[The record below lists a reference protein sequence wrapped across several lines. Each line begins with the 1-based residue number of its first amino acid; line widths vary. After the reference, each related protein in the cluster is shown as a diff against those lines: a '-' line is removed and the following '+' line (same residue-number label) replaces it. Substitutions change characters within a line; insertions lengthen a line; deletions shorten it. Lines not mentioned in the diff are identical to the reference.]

1 MTSLYTTFSTGF
13 PRDRSRPLLWTPDG
27 SSFSYAD
34 AESESARIACFLREQ
49 GLRPGDRVTVQAPK
63 SPQIVW
69 LYLACLRAGLVYHP
83 LNDAYRSSE
92 LEYFLDDAAPK
103 ITVCTPDRESAYT
116 ALTAD
121 LDCRVLTLDAH
132 GAGSL
137 ADACAGTDPSFAT
150 IDCPDDATA
159 VLLYS
164 SGTTGRPKGAMLTH
178 ANLAAN
184 TATLVAAWGFTADDR
199 LLHAL
204 PVYHAHGLFVGL
216 GCVLLSG
223 ASMNFLAKFDV
234 DTVMGQLADSTVM
247 MGIPTFYTRL
257 LADPAFDRRACAN
270 MRLFISG
277 SAPLLAETHREFS
290 RRTGHEILE
299 RYGMTETSMLSSN
312 PLDGE
317 RRPGSVG
324 YPLPGVDIR
333 VVDAHDRP
341 VENDSVGEIQV
352 RGPNVFKGYW
362 GMPDKTAEDFTA
374 DDYFRT
380 GDQGVVAVD
389 GYLTILGR
397 NKDMIITGGLN
408 VYPKEVELALDDL
421 DGIVESAVIGVRH
434 ADFGEGVVAVIVPE
448 AGHEPA
454 ESDIIANLRDRLASF
469 KLPKRVMLVEELPR
483 NTMGKVQKNELRQI
497 YASTFS

>member
-13 PRDRSRPLLWTPDG
+13 PRDRSRLLLRAPDG

-92 LEYFLDDAAPK
+92 LDYFLRDANPK
-103 ITVCTPDRESAYT
+103 IVVCAPERESEYAQ
-116 ALTAD
+116 LTTD
-121 LDCRVLTLDAH
+121 LDCRVLTIDAR
-132 GAGSL
+132 GRGSL
-137 ADACAGTDPSFAT
+137 GDGYADAEPNVASV
-150 IDCPDDATA
+150 DCDGDTTA

-164 SGTTGRPKGAMLTH
+164 SGTTGKPKGAMLTH
-178 ANLAAN
+178 GNLAAN
-184 TATLVAAWGFTADDR
+184 TATLVDYWGFTAADR

-204 PVYHAHGLFVGL
+204 PLYHAHGLFVGL

-223 ASMNFLAKFDV
+223 ASMNFLAKFDAE
-234 DTVMGQLADSTVM
+234 TVIRQLADSTVM

-270 MRLFISG
+270 LRLFISG
-277 SAPLLAETHREFS
+277 SAPLLADTHREFS
-290 RRTGHEILE
+290 RRTGQEILE

-312 PLDGE
+312 PLSGE

-324 YPLPGVDIR
+324 YPLPGVEIR
-333 VVDAHDRP
+333 VVDAQDCP
-341 VENDSVGEIQV
+341 VGTGTVGEIQV

-362 GMPDKTAEDFTA
+362 GMPDRTAQEFTA
-374 DDYFRT
+374 DGYFRT
-380 GDQGVVAVD
+380 GDQGLFADD
-389 GYLTILGR
+389 GYLNILGR

-408 VYPKEVELALDDL
+408 VYPKEVELALDEL
-421 DGIVESAVIGVRH
+421 DGIIESAVIGVPH
-434 ADFGEGVVAVIVPE
+434 ADFGEGVVAIIVPE
-448 AGHEPA
+448 TSQEPA
-454 ESDIIANLRDRLASF
+454 ESDIIATLRDRLANF
-469 KLPKRVMLVEELPR
+469 KLPKRVILVDELPR
-483 NTMGKVQKNELRQI
+483 NTMGKVQKNELRQV
-497 YASTFS
+497 YAGTFS